1 MFQWFA
7 ALTEAAST
15 ALEATVPPPAAAVT
29 EVAANTLVAL
39 PLFTKGLLVTLMGLL
54 GVFLVLT
61 LFFITIKLMQ
71 KIGNSESN

>member
-1 MFQWFA
+1 MFKWFA
-7 ALTEAAST
+7 ALTQAAPAVEEAVEVIAEPVAEAAASSLT
-15 ALEATVPPPAAAVT
+15 
-29 EVAANTLVAL
+29 AL

-71 KIGNSESN
+71 KIGSKKA